1 MEPIGVGLRAVALI
15 IDVIILSIII
25 VPLSMVAGQSTG
37 VQLGVGLI
45 ALAYFIVMEAL
56 KGGTVGKMV
65 MGLKI
70 VKLADGSAISW
81 KESVIRNI
89 LRIVDGFFF
98 YLVGAIIIWVSKNKQ
113 RLGDIAAATIVVKK
127 SA

>member
-15 IDVIILSIII
+15 IDAVIIILVATVLTFVMGYGTGAQLIISLLAFAYVI
-25 VPLSMVAGQSTG
+25 VL
-37 VQLGVGLI
+37 
-45 ALAYFIVMEAL
+45 EAL
-56 KGGTVGKMV
+56 KGATVGKMV
-65 MGLKI
+65 MGLRV

-89 LRIVDGFFF
+89 LRIVDGLFF